1 MNLTD
6 FVEASENLRTVT
18 LSNGNKI
25 HFERTDPYGL
35 WSVHY
40 DKGPMPSHLTGSF
53 TSFAKALDAVENYLA
68 NKKEKTDASVRERRD
83 REQLLAR
90 PNH

>member
-6 FVEASENLRTVT
+6 FIEASENQRTLT
-18 LSNGNKI
+18 LPSGNKI

-53 TSFAKALDAVENYLA
+53 TSFARALDAVEHYLA

-83 REQLLAR
+83 REQLLTRA
-90 PNH
+90 NH

>member
-1 MNLTD
+1 MMNDFIEAEENHRTLT
-6 FVEASENLRTVT
+6 LP
-18 LSNGNKI
+18 NGNKV

-40 DKGPMPSHLTGSF
+40 DKGPMPTQLSGSF
-53 TSFAKALDAVENYLA
+53 TSFAKAFDAVKKYLD
-68 NKKEKTDASVRERRD
+68 NKKEKTDAPVRERRD
-83 REQLLAR
+83 REQLPAR